1 GIRGEV
7 LVDLRTD
14 EPELRFVT
22 GRVLRDEATGRRL
35 TIASTRWQGNRMLVR
50 FDELPDRTA
59 AEQVRGVRLAT
70 DVDPA
75 QRPDDPEEY
84 FDRQLVGLRAEAA
97 DGSTIGTVIAVLHLP
112 EQDLLEVDSGTAR
125 HLIPFVIAI
134 VPEIDLAGGR
144 LRLAPVEGLLD
155 YDAT

>member
-1 GIRGEV
+1 
-7 LVDLRTD
+7 
-14 EPELRFVT
+14 
-22 GRVLRDEATGRRL
+22 
-35 TIASTRWQGNRMLVR
+35 MLVR

-75 QRPDDPEEY
+75 PRPDDPEEY